1 MRLAEYRWERK
12 ILWMGMLVI
21 VLATFGSVSTVQ
33 AEQTPVKSR
42 EFKNT
47 GDTVTIGKG
56 KSKKLK
62 VKISP
67 KKASKKVKWSTS
79 NKKVVSVNSKGKIK
93 GKKKGSATITATAKD
108 GSGCSAKIK
117 VYVGN
122 EIKAI
127 KITNKPTSLVVKK
140 KCTLKAGI
148 TPSDAAYKKL
158 SWKSSNSKVATVT
171 SKGVVK
177 GVANGT
183 VKITATAKD
192 GSSKKTTVKIKVI
205 TLAKS
210 VKIKDASSR
219 TFLQK
224 GSSISLDATVSP
236 GNTSNK
242 KLQWTSSN
250 PGVATVSSSGKVK
263 AVGAGTVTITAT
275 TTDGTNKLD
284 DYVLHVLELRAS
296 DNHFIAHRGYS
307 EEAPENSLT
316 AFQKAIDAG
325 FYGVEFDVR
334 KTQDGVFVIN
344 HNNSL
349 QSMYAC
355 DLKISESTYAQIRDL
370 VMVNGNNVN
379 TYPNEKIPTLQQAMN
394 LLSQSSSIH
403 LNIELKPKLTEPEL
417 EEFMEIISSYNMN
430 DRINIISFS
439 SQNLLYIQQ
448 MLKTEEDDNT
458 GDSNTGD
465 GNVED
470 GDNENLTSKDTDTE
484 KTFSKVSLTY
494 LTEEPIMALG
504 GYEDALEWCIGKR
517 INISIHY
524 KVLTQDMVNRIHAAG
539 LEVGVYTVNNFYTAF
554 NYLRNVG
561 VDSLTT
567 NKVLFTR

>member
-1 MRLAEYRWERK
+1 MRLAEYRWKRK

-21 VLATFGSVSTVQ
+21 ILATAGGVSTVQ
-33 AEQTPVKSR
+33 AAQTPVKSI

-47 GDTVTIGKG
+47 GNAVTIGKG

-62 VKISP
+62 VKVSP

-122 EIKAI
+122 KIKAI
-127 KITNKPTSLVVKK
+127 KITNKPTSLEVKK
-140 KCTLKAGI
+140 KCTLKTGI

-355 DLKISESTYAQIRDL
+355 DLEISESTYAQIKDL
-370 VMVNGNNVN
+370 VMVNGNNVDI
-379 TYPNEKIPTLQQAMN
+379 YSNEKISTLQQAMN

-403 LNIELKPKLTEPEL
+403 LNIELKPKLTNPEL

-439 SQNLLYIQQ
+439 SQNLLHIQQ
-448 MLKTEEDDNT
+448 MLGAEED
-458 GDSNTGD
+458 GSTGD
-465 GNVED
+465 GDTKDVDKED
-470 GDNENLTSKDTDTE
+470 ENLTSKDTDTE
-484 KTFSKVSLTY
+484 KTFPKVGLTY
-494 LTEEPIMALG
+494 LTEKPTVAMG
-504 GYEDALEWCIGKR
+504 GCEDALEWCIGKR
-517 INISIHY
+517 INISINY
-524 KVLTQDMVNRIHAAG
+524 KVLTQDMVNRIHAGG